1 MELDFADTAAA
12 AAAAADDDDNDDG
25 DTLLDLVLLELGVVD
40 LLELDLPAER
50 DAELLVPV
58 PVCLV
63 IGWLPLLTLL
73 AVLFS
78 FFEPEEEVEED
89 EDDEIMA
96 ATAGAGIDP
105 LLLPP
110 THLSF
115 PLSLT
120 LSLLD
125 EVVEPLTRGLD
136 GTLKEVA
143 EEWEFLSRECVCV
156 SVCVCV

>member
-1 MELDFADTAAA
+1 MELLELDFADTAAA
-12 AAAAADDDDNDDG
+12 AAADDDDSDDG
-25 DTLLDLVLLELGVVD
+25 DTLLDLVLLELGEVD
-40 LLELDLPAER
+40 LLELYLPAER
-50 DAELLVPV
+50 DAELLLPV

-78 FFEPEEEVEED
+78 FFEPEED

-110 THLSF
+110 ILLSF
-115 PLSLT
+115 PLSLI

-136 GTLKEVA
+136 GALKEVA
-143 EEWEFLSRECVCV
+143 EEREFLSK
-156 SVCVCV
+156 VCVCV